1 MKSLTLY
8 SEQNTII
15 HKINPMNKIMYI
27 VVSILIPIIIPK
39 ITMGLI
45 YLAISIFILLIGK
58 VFKKVIPLLGFSSIL
73 LFSIILIQGL
83 FKADN
88 ITPIF
93 SVGNFIFY
101 KEGLFYAL
109 KICIRVLNIL
119 CSFSILILTTKPSDL
134 IEELVRKGLSPKIG
148 YVLSSVLQI
157 IPEMSST
164 MVTITDAQRSRGM
177 ETEGK
182 LLTRI
187 KAFFPLIGPVV
198 MNSLVVTRERAMALE
213 VRGFNSKIK
222 KSFLN
227 ESQGSSYDSG
237 IKWFLILSIVLALIW
252 RVILWRR

>member
-8 SEQNTII
+8 SKQNTII
-15 HKINPMNKIMYI
+15 HKINPINKIMYI
-27 VVSILIPIIIPK
+27 VASILIPIIIPK
-39 ITMGLI
+39 ITVALMC
-45 YLAISIFILLIGK
+45 LAISIFILLIGK
-58 VFKKVIPLLGFSSIL
+58 VFKKVIPLLGFSLIL

-88 ITPIF
+88 ITPVF

-164 MVTITDAQRSRGM
+164 MGTITDAQRSRGM

-198 MNSLVVTRERAMALE
+198 MNSLVATRERAMALE

-227 ESQGSSYDSG
+227 ESQSSSYDRG
-237 IKWFLILSIVLALIW
+237 AKWFLIWSIVLAIIW
-252 RVILWRR
+252 RVKL

>member
-39 ITMGLI
+39 ITVGLI
-45 YLAISIFILLIGK
+45 YLSISIFILLIGK

-93 SVGNFIFY
+93 SVGNCIFY

-134 IEELVRKGLSPKIG
+134 IEELVRKGLSSKIG

-227 ESQGSSYDSG
+227 ESQGSSYDSE

>member
-8 SEQNTII
+8 SDKNSII
-15 HKINPMNKIMYI
+15 HKINPINKIMYI
-27 VVSILIPIIIPK
+27 VVSILIPIIIPTV
-39 ITMGLI
+39 TMGLVC
-45 YLAISIFILLIGK
+45 LAISILILLTGK
-58 VFKKVIPLLGFSSIL
+58 VFRKVIPILGVSGIL
-73 LFSIILIQGL
+73 LLSIILIQGL

-88 ITPIF
+88 VTPLF
-93 SVGNFIFY
+93 SIGNLIFY
-101 KEGLFYAL
+101 REGLFYAL
-109 KICIRVLNIL
+109 TICIRVINVLFG
-119 CSFSILILTTKPSDL
+119 FSILILTTKPSDL

-164 MVTITDAQRSRGM
+164 METIVDAQRSRGM

-213 VRGFNSKIK
+213 VRGFNSKTK

-227 ESQGSSYDSG
+227 ESQSSNYDRW
-237 IKWFLILSIVLALIW
+237 IKLFLILFLVLAVIWRIVLW
-252 RVILWRR
+252 KR